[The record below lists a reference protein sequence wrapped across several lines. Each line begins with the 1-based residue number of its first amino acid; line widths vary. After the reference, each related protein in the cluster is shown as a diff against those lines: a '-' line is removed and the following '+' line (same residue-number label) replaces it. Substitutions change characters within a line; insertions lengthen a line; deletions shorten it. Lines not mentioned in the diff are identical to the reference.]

1 MSGLLIGQVIETGN
15 LTYNIDPKV
24 DEGKVGGLG
33 TIKVRIINDSGTEN
47 LADVYARPLS
57 LNISF
62 TPLNGE
68 HVVLLSASSADRT
81 SPNLKNNTYYYLPF
95 PINATDD
102 AVINQL
108 ANITIRSTTKDSGNL
123 QTENPQIPGKSFPY
137 PCRPLAPLQPFEGEL
152 IFQNRTGASIR
163 LGTGTSNSS
172 QYFKKPQHHKDTKI
186 GDPTFA
192 MTLERPGSPKARPI
206 NENVFQVNENKSQS
220 DKTKSQK
227 YRIENLSNNLT
238 GIFAGISQ
246 KYSKVRLGRGR
257 RMETKGIPR
266 YSDPQILLDTSRIV
280 LNAKKDNLFMIAK
293 DKAILEARKFYIATD
308 EHNVDFD
315 ELVNRVQELAKE
327 LHRLTIAQAFFS
339 TPFGPTG
346 PASNLLEVLRIHILC
361 QKFQLLPPNLFALP
375 PEPRLDVFDFGI
387 NSILPFVI
395 NRRLL
400 GAGGGSSSAGGAGS
414 SPTGNSVTDSTQAG
428 NGQDSAEVQIRK
440 DYINLINTI
449 ASKDITLDYDP
460 TKDLPINIDPSC
472 GLPKPGAGCQVD
484 ANGNIIKSEGDGI
497 IIKTQE
503 TGSLQSDEGLE
514 PKSVDTNIFDGKEEC
529 VGQLYEF
536 IGEKFFGLTGAVR
549 RVTYKLILLIGNNQ
563 VCKGWYIVEDDK
575 FEFTEEQ
582 KITSDILAD
591 DNCIAENLQDKK
603 CNKEDVLINY
613 RIKNLQ
619 QTIKFA

>member
-1 MSGLLIGQVIETGN
+1 MSGILIGQVIETGN

-24 DEGKVGGLG
+24 EEGKVGALG
-33 TIKVRIINDSGTEN
+33 TIKVRLINDSGAEN
-47 LADVYARPLS
+47 LEDVYARPLS
-57 LNISF
+57 LNMSF
-62 TPLNGE
+62 IPLNGE
-68 HVVLLSASSADRT
+68 HVLLIQATSADRV
-81 SPNLKNNTYYYLPF
+81 SPNLKNNTFFYLPF

-108 ANITIRSTTKDSGNL
+108 SNATIRSTNKSSNSL
-123 QTENPQIPGKSFPY
+123 QTDNPFIPGKSFPY
-137 PCRPLAPLQPFEGEL
+137 PCKPLAPLQPFEGEIIL
-152 IFQNRTGASIR
+152 QNRTGASIR
-163 LGTGTSNSS
+163 LGTGTTNSS
-172 QYFKKPQHHKDTKI
+172 QYFKKPQHHKDTKP

-192 MTLERPGSPKARPI
+192 MTLERPGSPKLRPI
-206 NENVFQVNENKSQS
+206 NDNSYPVNQNKSQS

-257 RMETKGIPR
+257 RLETKGIPR

-327 LHRLTIAQAFFS
+327 LHRLTTAQAFYS

-346 PASNLLEVLRIHILC
+346 PASNLLQVLRIHLLC
-361 QKFQLLPPNLFALP
+361 QKFHILPPNLFALP

-400 GAGGGSSSAGGAGS
+400 GGGGGSSSPGGAGAGPVS
-414 SPTGNSVTDSTQAG
+414 SPTDGGSAST

-449 ASKDITLDYDP
+449 TSKDITFDYDP
-460 TKDLPINIDPSC
+460 TKDLPTNIDPNC
-472 GLPKPGAGCQVD
+472 GLPKSGAGCQVD
-484 ANGNIIKSEGDGI
+484 SNGNIIKNEGDGI
-497 IIKTQE
+497 VIKQE
-503 TGSLQSDEGLE
+503 QSGSIQSDEGLE
-514 PKSVDTNIFDGKEEC
+514 ETTTDVSIIDSKDEC
-529 VGQLYEF
+529 VGRLYEF
-536 IGEKFFGLTGAVR
+536 VGEKFFGLTGAVR
-549 RVTYKLILLIGNNQ
+549 KVTYKIMLLVGNNQ
-563 VCKGWYIVEDDK
+563 VCKGWYLVENDEYILNDDLK
-575 FEFTEEQ
+575 L
-582 KITSDILAD
+582 TSDILAD
-591 DNCIAENLQDKK
+591 DNCIAENLQDKR
-603 CNKEDVLINY
+603 CNKEEY
-613 RIKNLQ
+613 
-619 QTIKFA
+619 